1 MTYLTTIDFLYY
13 AFIRKKMTKEDV
25 AAFIEEVI
33 SKGSKL
39 PSVDIEKYIPTSSI

>member
-1 MTYLTTIDFLYY
+1 MIDFLYY
-13 AFIRKKMTKEDV
+13 AFIRKKMTKGDV
-25 AAFIEEVI
+25 DAFIADVF